1 MEIMESKNLI
11 IREAVFEDCTY
22 FTEWECKPDVTEF
35 FTMNDKAT
43 YEQLVTEY
51 VRYNL
56 NPMIMLFTITLK
68 PEDKPIGKI
77 LLTRIDRK
85 EDSMDI
91 TRIYIGDEEYRNK
104 GYGEEALRTI
114 LEYAF
119 INLHME
125 RVTIDHFEK
134 NKRADYLYQK
144 IGFQNEG
151 LMRNAG
157 KKNGKY
163 VNLQLMSMLRSEYY
177 DKIHT
182 K

>member
-1 MEIMESKNLI
+1 MLI
-11 IREAVFEDCTY
+11 IENF
-22 FTEWECKPDVTEF
+22 
-35 FTMNDKAT
+35 
-43 YEQLVTEY
+43 
-51 VRYNL
+51 
-56 NPMIMLFTITLK
+56 MLAINSLRSNK
-68 PEDKPIGKI
+68 MRA
-77 LLTRIDRK
+77 LLTMLGIIIGISSVIAIVSIGNSVSK
-85 EDSMDI
+85 QTEDEMKNF
-91 TRIYIGDEEYRNK
+91 G
-104 GYGEEALRTI
+104 
-114 LEYAF
+114 
-119 INLHME
+119 ME